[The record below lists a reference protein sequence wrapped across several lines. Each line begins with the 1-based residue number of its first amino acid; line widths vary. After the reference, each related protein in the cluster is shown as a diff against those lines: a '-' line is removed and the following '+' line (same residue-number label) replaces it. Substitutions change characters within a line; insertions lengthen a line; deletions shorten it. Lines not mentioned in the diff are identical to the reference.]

1 MYAGCTYID
10 EVELLCLELSKKLFR
25 AEFADIRP
33 ISGVC
38 ANLAVYSAFTNPN
51 DRMITL
57 AVPSG
62 GHISSGRK
70 KFSGTAGLVHGLRV
84 DYFAFDRDEMKLDID
99 KTKDKVK
106 KMAAEK
112 DLPKIAMFGG
122 SLLLFPQPIKEL
134 KDFLTNYGIFVCYDA
149 AHVSGLI
156 AGGEFQ
162 DPLREG
168 AEAMTMSTHKT
179 LPGPQGGAIL
189 SFDRYSEQIKKAVF
203 PGNTSNHHL
212 HSVAAK
218 AIAFA
223 EMIEFGEKYASQI
236 VKNAKALAEALHD
249 QGFKLLGEKNGFTQS
264 HQIAV
269 EIMDYGDGGT
279 LEEKLE
285 KANIIMNR
293 QLLPGDIQAGRHY
306 MHPGGLR
313 IGVQEVTRLGMTES
327 EMVEIANL
335 ITKVV
340 IKKSDVTEIRKDVI
354 ELRKNFQK
362 VHYAFEN
369 MRDAYDYVNIRTK

>member
-179 LPGPQGGAIL
+179 LPGPQGGAW
-189 SFDRYSEQIKKAVF
+189 RRPAN
-203 PGNTSNHHL
+203 P
-212 HSVAAK
+212 
-218 AIAFA
+218 
-223 EMIEFGEKYASQI
+223 
-236 VKNAKALAEALHD
+236 ALC
-249 QGFKLLGEKNGFTQS
+249 
-264 HQIAV
+264 
-269 EIMDYGDGGT
+269 
-279 LEEKLE
+279 
-285 KANIIMNR
+285 R
-293 QLLPGDIQAGRHY
+293 R
-306 MHPGGLR
+306 LR
-313 IGVQEVTRLGMTES
+313 T
-327 EMVEIANL
+327 A
-335 ITKVV
+335 
-340 IKKSDVTEIRKDVI
+340 
-354 ELRKNFQK
+354 
-362 VHYAFEN
+362 
-369 MRDAYDYVNIRTK
+369 